1 MSRNYNVITVD
12 TPANVGHFE
21 DFLDALNNA
30 FDYHSKEGKFINAFT
45 YYWTNNDDKYVI
57 VDNTQN
63 IDPDKLMDAF
73 YEWEY
78 MDDDEDE
85 ELNITKYAFEKQEDF
100 INHLATVI
108 KNSKLYY

>member
-1 MSRNYNVITVD
+1 MSRNYNVITAD
-12 TPANVGHFE
+12 TPARVGDFE
-21 DFLDALNNA
+21 DFLTALNDGFNW
-30 FDYHSKEGKFINAFT
+30 HSKEGKFMNAFE

-57 VDNTQN
+57 IDNTQK

-85 ELNITKYAFEKQEDF
+85 ELNITKYAFEKQKDF
-100 INHLATVI
+100 IKHLVEVI
-108 KNSKLYY
+108 NNSKLYY